1 MNCLRIAKLTFRE
14 ALRRKALFGAI
25 ALTLAFLALYA
36 WGTGA
41 AVRELN
47 DEQARVGGINRI
59 ARQMGID
66 LRPLAFGELLLAG
79 LFAGNNIAGLLAI
92 FMAASTI
99 AQEVDQGTLQAVV
112 GKAGGGWEVGAGQ
125 WVGGP

>member
-14 ALRRKALFGAI
+14 ALRRKALYGAI

-47 DEQARVGGINRI
+47 AEQARLGGINRI
-59 ARQMGID
+59 ARQMGLD
-66 LRPLAFGELLLAG
+66 LRPLAIGELLLAG
-79 LFAGNNIAGLLAI
+79 LFAVKQIARPLGLFPPAR
-92 FMAASTI
+92 ANP
-99 AQEVDQGTLQAVV
+99 Q
-112 GKAGGGWEVGAGQ
+112 KGGQ
-125 WVGGP
+125 